1 MYRTLCFLYLLFAIL
16 NLANGTP
23 VVGDSTIIKR
33 PRIGLVLG
41 GGGAKGAAEVG
52 VLKVLEEEGVPV
64 DYIAGTSI
72 GAIVGGL
79 YSVGYRADS
88 LRVLL
93 RNADWQQLLADKRLR
108 IAETFNS
115 RQSNET
121 FLISVPVPFLKSHSV
136 AASTRGFVEGNNLYN
151 FFSKLTIGYHR
162 MHSFKSLPIPFTAI
176 ATDLKT
182 GQEIEMDSGSL
193 PLAMRSSMSI
203 PGFFEPVQYGSH
215 LLVDGGTINNFPVD
229 VVKKMGADIII
240 GIDLSQ
246 QTRLQGEELKGLA
259 AVIHQLV
266 NIMGQQKYKANTKV
280 LKESNTDI
288 YINPN
293 LKEFGTMS
301 FSQTAID
308 TMYKRG
314 YEAADSLRYK
324 FRKLRE
330 SLGIAKS
337 NNVFSTDV
345 QHHSSPDFYSIENI
359 NFYLLNADSTSS
371 YNLLQDEKNHRLLLQ
386 RSQLVEHSI
395 IDQVQLEKA
404 VEMLRGMGIFSSVQY
419 TLSSVAPYNLDFYLD
434 ASSDARISVGAR
446 FDNEFVASVL
456 VNMSN
461 LNVFSGQ
468 HHYSFTA
475 RLSKLPYFK
484 AEYFYGHLFG
494 ARLGISY
501 KYQYNN
507 FDAYVEREKIAGLDF
522 NQHSCSLFYLQS
534 LRNFQL
540 SAGALFE
547 YFHFRHSLFQEK
559 YSKNKQNNAHFLN
572 YFVQLSMDNFNR
584 RYFPTRGWTA
594 DALGMLHTD
603 DGFGYKQKAPFLSV
617 SVTTSAACPLTSR
630 FTWIPSVRLRF
641 LLGDNMNFVYSNV
654 IGGNFNG
661 MYMPQQQVWATATHL
676 NLINNKFAAVSS
688 TFRYRLQNNIYMSA
702 IGEYGKTSKDFNGL
716 IRGHNLWGI
725 ALQAAY
731 DFILGPLSLQVNY
744 SNISKSFSW
753 YVNAGFYF

>member
-203 PGFFEPVQYGSH
+203 PGFFEPVQYGSR

-359 NFYLLNADSTSS
+359 
-371 YNLLQDEKNHRLLLQ
+371 K
-386 RSQLVEHSI
+386 I
-395 IDQVQLEKA
+395 I
-404 VEMLRGMGIFSSVQY
+404 
-419 TLSSVAPYNLDFYLD
+419 
-434 ASSDARISVGAR
+434 
-446 FDNEFVASVL
+446 
-456 VNMSN
+456 
-461 LNVFSGQ
+461 
-468 HHYSFTA
+468 FT
-475 RLSKLPYFK
+475 
-484 AEYFYGHLFG
+484 
-494 ARLGISY
+494 
-501 KYQYNN
+501 
-507 FDAYVEREKIAGLDF
+507 
-522 NQHSCSLFYLQS
+522 
-534 LRNFQL
+534 
-540 SAGALFE
+540 
-547 YFHFRHSLFQEK
+547 
-559 YSKNKQNNAHFLN
+559 NNAN
-572 YFVQLSMDNFNR
+572 
-584 RYFPTRGWTA
+584 
-594 DALGMLHTD
+594 
-603 DGFGYKQKAPFLSV
+603 
-617 SVTTSAACPLTSR
+617 
-630 FTWIPSVRLRF
+630 
-641 LLGDNMNFVYSNV
+641 
-654 IGGNFNG
+654 
-661 MYMPQQQVWATATHL
+661 
-676 NLINNKFAAVSS
+676 
-688 TFRYRLQNNIYMSA
+688 
-702 IGEYGKTSKDFNGL
+702 
-716 IRGHNLWGI
+716 
-725 ALQAAY
+725 
-731 DFILGPLSLQVNY
+731 
-744 SNISKSFSW
+744 
-753 YVNAGFYF
+753 